1 MPLIG
6 RLSDKID
13 KYKIF
18 AAATIWMSILVVV
31 YTNLGVTALWLVVIF
46 NILLM
51 AGIMGRMVPSTAMVS
66 GIPVMQDR
74 GAFMSINASLQ
85 QIAGGVAAA
94 VAGMIVVQKGKF
106 SPLEHY
112 NTVGYVVI
120 CISGIALLLMYRVS
134 RIIKAKEPAK
144 VKINMEAV
152 EVS

>member
-1 MPLIG
+1 
-6 RLSDKID
+6 
-13 KYKIF
+13 
-18 AAATIWMSILVVV
+18 
-31 YTNLGVTALWLVVIF
+31 
-46 NILLM
+46 
-51 AGIMGRMVPSTAMVS
+51 
-66 GIPVMQDR
+66 
-74 GAFMSINASLQ
+74 MSINASLQ